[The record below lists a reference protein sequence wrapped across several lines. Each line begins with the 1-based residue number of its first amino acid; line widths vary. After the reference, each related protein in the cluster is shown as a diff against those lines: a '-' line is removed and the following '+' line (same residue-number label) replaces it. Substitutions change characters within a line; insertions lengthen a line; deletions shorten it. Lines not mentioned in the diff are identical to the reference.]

1 MKDFNNYLEATGE
14 VGYVEESAHLV
25 VYAKGL
31 PDAKVD
37 EVVVFEDGQRGLI
50 LSLGEFVEILPFT
63 KEAVH
68 VGIKV
73 ARTSTF
79 LEIPV
84 GEELLG
90 HVISPLGEVLDGGES
105 AGAGKLAGAGKPVQP
120 KELRRVD
127 TRPPG
132 VLERTPVTSS
142 LETGVALVD
151 LLVPLGKGQRE
162 LVIGDRK
169 TGKTGFLFQTILTQ
183 ARLGTVCIYAAV
195 GKKHVEV
202 ARAVELFKARGIQ
215 EEVVTIATTSS
226 DSAGLV
232 FLAPF
237 AAMTVAEYFR
247 DKGKDVLVVLD
258 DLTNHAKYYRAI
270 TLLARRFPG
279 RNSYPGD
286 IFYVHAKLLERAGK
300 FKDNSI
306 TALPVAETIL
316 GDLAGYIQ
324 TNLMAMTDGHIFFDS
339 ELFTAGRRPA
349 INPFLSVTRVGQ
361 QAQSALVRN
370 VSRELSRFL
379 VEIEKLR
386 EFMHFGA
393 ELSEEVRA
401 KLTLG
406 DKILA
411 FFGTSSDT
419 TTMPSSMSV
428 LVIAMLWAGFWKEQD
443 IASMRTQIQQLG
455 ERYQKD
461 AAFKGE
467 VEKLLA
473 ETKTLAEFVDKLRDK
488 TEWVN
493 RGLNGT
499 KTN

>member
-1 MKDFNNYLEATGE
+1 MKDFNQYLELTGE

-25 VYAKGL
+25 CYASGL
-31 PDAKVD
+31 PGAKVN
-37 EVVVFEDGQRGLI
+37 EVVMFEGGEQGMV
-50 LSLGEFVEILPFT
+50 LSLGEFVEILPFA
-63 KEAVH
+63 KDAVH
-68 VGIKV
+68 VGTKV
-73 ARTSTF
+73 ARTSAF

-90 HVISPLGEVLDGGES
+90 HVISPLGQVLDGGNS
-105 AGAGKLAGAGKPVQP
+105 VHP
-120 KELRRVD
+120 KEVRIID
-127 TRPPG
+127 TNPPG
-132 VLERTPVTSS
+132 VLERTPVTTS

-151 LLVPLGKGQRE
+151 LLVPLGRGQRE

-169 TGKTGFLFQTILTQ
+169 TGKTAFLFQTILTQ

-202 ARAVELFKARGIQ
+202 ARAVELFKTRGIDKQ
-215 EEVVTIATTSS
+215 VVTITATSS

-258 DLTNHAKYYRAI
+258 DLTTHAKYYRAI

-286 IFYVHAKLLERAGK
+286 VFFVHAKLLERAGK
-300 FKDNSI
+300 FKEGSI

-361 QAQSALVRN
+361 QAQSGLVRS

-393 ELSEEVRA
+393 ELSEEVRT

-406 DKILA
+406 DKVLT
-411 FFGTSSDT
+411 FFGFSSDT
-419 TTMPSSMSV
+419 ATMPASMSV
-428 LVIAMLWAGFWKEQD
+428 LITAMLWAGFWKEQD
-443 IASMRTQIQQLG
+443 ITTIRTQIQQLAQN
-455 ERYQKD
+455 YQED
-461 AAFKGE
+461 ARFSGE
-467 VEKLLA
+467 VEKLLS
-473 ETKTLAEFVDKLRDK
+473 ETKTFNELVDKVRDK
-488 TEWVN
+488 TEWVSA
-493 RGLNGT
+493 GKNGT